1 MAPKRATAR
10 GSRGGRCGSTV
21 TRGKGVG
28 RGSGTGKV
36 TFSLLESEKG
46 EENGGE
52 SPVAERWT
60 VGCRILLSGTYP
72 GKGKDRAYWRR
83 QLGWLGTKNQR
94 IHHRYEA
101 VGDPTSPKND
111 RRRYLWVL
119 EKGEWI
125 GKGEWMEYKD
135 LILECSRAGTRPH
148 TWKGFLAG
156 RTSAGA
162 G

>member
-52 SPVAERWT
+52 SPVAER
-60 VGCRILLSGTYP
+60 ILLSGTYP

-101 VGDPTSPKND
+101 VGNPTSPKND